1 VLSHKYGQGH
11 NAFSCR
17 VVRRAGVCVAA
28 TQVVFWTWTF
38 PMNRETRNWQALP
51 QQWEPL
57 RAQWE
62 YSHAVAALL
71 NLAALVLLLLSLL
84 DALRDERAQFASAN
98 RA

>member
-1 VLSHKYGQGH
+1 
-11 NAFSCR
+11 
-17 VVRRAGVCVAA
+17 
-28 TQVVFWTWTF
+28 
-38 PMNRETRNWQALP
+38 LP